1 MNMNIQQKKERYE
14 RPEVAFLELEG
25 AQNILV
31 NFSISGDVDDIEDA
45 GEWDDNTIY
54 VIHYSQEPHVAQL
67 R

>member
-45 GEWDDNTIY
+45 GEWNDNI
-54 VIHYSQEPHVAQL
+54 
-67 R
+67 